1 MDQESGA
8 PDSRS
13 MVGDQLRAVR
23 RRWRLVALVAVLAV
37 AASLAYSLL
46 RVPEYRSTAD
56 VLLSATAYDV
66 QRVGAELTSEEMATQ
81 VQVATS
87 RPVANLVRDD
97 LRLAATPSLDDLVTV
112 EALGSSRVL
121 RFTARTSHPDEA
133 AEIARSVASSYLTHR
148 RTKTQQTLSGV
159 TDALA
164 ERQQQLESALDRL
177 AATPADPRAR
187 ADVAAERRDL
197 ESQLGQITTQL
208 ASLDIPVTGGAG
220 GELLNEPEENTSQ
233 SAPRPVVNGVLALLI
248 GLLAGLALA
257 VMRNRFDNV
266 AHDED
271 NLVASLAPA
280 QIVGRVPRWKA
291 HSPEDRLITVSRPES
306 HPSQAFQAVVARI
319 RFLVRG
325 VPEATGRGAIL
336 LCTSARADEGK
347 TDVALNVAVAAAKVG
362 MQVILVDADYRR
374 SPGERPH
381 GLPMS
386 EVGLSDVL
394 MSGRSVERSLV
405 EGPVRGLSVLPAG
418 AVPADPGGLVAS
430 TRMRPVL
437 AALADQADLVIVDTS
452 PNARYADALELAG
465 LVDATVLVTRM
476 GRSRLPMVRAAAER
490 LQDVGAV
497 NLAAVVLGSSS
508 SASQRLPRTAP
519 SALPAERA
527 TATGPVR
534 SSTDRAQ
541 AHDVKSTRDRDE
553 QGLEARPSPR
563 R

>member
-1 MDQESGA
+1 MDQQSVA

-13 MVGDQLRAVR
+13 TVGDQLRAVR

-37 AASLAYSLL
+37 TASLAWSLL

-66 QRVGAELTSEEMATQ
+66 QRGGAELSSEEMATQ

-97 LRLAATPSLDDLVTV
+97 LRLATTPSLDDYVTV

-133 AEIARSVASSYLTHR
+133 AEIARSVAASYLTYR

-159 TDALA
+159 TDALTQ
-164 ERQQQLESALDRL
+164 RQLQLESALDRL
-177 AATPADPRAR
+177 AGTPADPRAR

-208 ASLDIPVTGGAG
+208 AGLDIPVSGGAG
-220 GELLNEPEENTSQ
+220 GELLDDPEDNTSQ
-233 SAPRPVVNGVLALLI
+233 VAPRPAVNAVLALLI

-257 VMRNRFDNV
+257 VMRNRFDTV

-271 NLVASLAPA
+271 SLLASLAPA
-280 QIVGRVPRWKA
+280 QVLGQVPRWKA
-291 HSPEDRLITVSRPES
+291 HSPEDRLVTVTKPES
-306 HPSQAFQAVVARI
+306 HPSQAFQALVARI

-325 VPEATGRGAIL
+325 VPEATGRGAVL

-362 MQVILVDADYRR
+362 MQVILVDADLRR
-374 SPGERPH
+374 SPGERLH

-386 EVGLSDVL
+386 DVGLADVL
-394 MSGRSVERSLV
+394 TAGHSVERALV
-405 EGPVRGLSVLPAG
+405 EGPVKGLSVLPAG
-418 AVPADPGGLVAS
+418 DVPADPGGLVAS
-430 TRMRPVL
+430 TRMQPVL
-437 AALADQADLVIVDTS
+437 AALVERADLVIVDAS

-465 LVDATVLVTRM
+465 LADVTVLVTRM

-508 SASQRLPRTAP
+508 AGGRLPRPAP
-519 SALPAERA
+519 SPAAERRGLTPALP
-527 TATGPVR
+527 P
-534 SSTDRAQ
+534 STDRAQ
-541 AHDVKSTRDRDE
+541 AYDAMSTRGRE
-553 QGLEARPSPR
+553 EHGLGVRPSPR